1 LNGEHPGVLA
11 PPPPPPPPGAASIT
25 TVALEGGQIACKSPI
40 TLLVTIHGGSAAK
53 TMILRSIQ
61 GAMVR
66 ATPPVAEKWDQQVSN
81 ISVPANTDKTFE
93 IETPWLWYC
102 ANDPIPHIYEV
113 RLEKQGGGIVS
124 TYAIYW
130 TSIVFGNGKKF

>member
-1 LNGEHPGVLA
+1 
-11 PPPPPPPPGAASIT
+11 
-25 TVALEGGQIACKSPI
+25 
-40 TLLVTIHGGSAAK
+40 
-53 TMILRSIQ
+53 
-61 GAMVR
+61 
-66 ATPPVAEKWDQQVSN
+66 
-81 ISVPANTDKTFE
+81 VPANTDKTFE